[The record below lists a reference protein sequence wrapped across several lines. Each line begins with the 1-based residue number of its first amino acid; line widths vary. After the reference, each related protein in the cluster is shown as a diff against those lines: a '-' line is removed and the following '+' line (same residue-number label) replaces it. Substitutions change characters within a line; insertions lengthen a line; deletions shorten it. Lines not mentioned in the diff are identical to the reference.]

1 MKDRVDK
8 CSLYSI
14 LYTFSPNA
22 KPVSCPGV
30 MILNIL
36 RFVA

>member
-1 MKDRVDK
+1 MKDRVDQ
-8 CSLYSI
+8 CSLHSI

-22 KPVSCPGV
+22 KPVSSPGV

-36 RFVA
+36 